1 MGQHR
6 KMSYVNQPM
15 GYSAQPMMQQSMMMA
30 PQPVMEQ
37 PMMMA
42 PQPIMQQPMMMP
54 APVQVNSND
63 PEANAPPGYK
73 FAGYA
78 PEPTEGESYP
88 GWDFNGGKWIYKG
101 EPEPPTIMPAPQPMM
116 MAAPQPTTMMQG
128 MSAQPMM
135 AAPGYGST
143 MMMQGM
149 SAQPMMAAPGYGYG
163 Y

>member
-1 MGQHR
+1 M
-6 KMSYVNQPM
+6 
-15 GYSAQPMMQQSMMMA
+15 MMQQPMMMA

-78 PEPTEGESYP
+78 PEPTQGESYP
-88 GWDFNGGKWIYKG
+88 GWDFIGGKWIYKG
-101 EPEPPTIMPAPQPMM
+101 EPEPMMMAAPQPMM
-116 MAAPQPTTMMQG
+116 MAAPQPMM
-128 MSAQPMM
+128 MEQPMM
-135 AAPGYGST
+135 MQQQPMMMATPQPT